1 MRAILDRLRPV
12 RISWIAAANVGR
24 ESSNC
29 RLGSV
34 MVTVWTGVCHR
45 TSDPLIILVVP
56 GRRDIGMVI
65 RKGEVL
71 VYRTLI
77 RCYESSLCW
86 RRILA
91 IC

>member
-24 ESSNC
+24 ETSSC
-29 RLGSV
+29 CLGSV

-65 RKGEVL
+65 REGKLL
-71 VYRTLI
+71 VYRNLI
-77 RCYESSLCW
+77 RYYESSLCW
-86 RRILA
+86 RRTLSN
-91 IC
+91 C

>member
-12 RISWIAAANVGR
+12 RISWIADANVGR
-24 ESSNC
+24 ETSSC
-29 RLGSV
+29 CLGSV
-34 MVTVWTGVCHR
+34 MRTVWTGVCHR

-65 RKGEVL
+65 REDKVL
-71 VYRTLI
+71 VYRILI
-77 RCYESSLCW
+77 RYYESSLCW
-86 RRILA
+86 RRDLA